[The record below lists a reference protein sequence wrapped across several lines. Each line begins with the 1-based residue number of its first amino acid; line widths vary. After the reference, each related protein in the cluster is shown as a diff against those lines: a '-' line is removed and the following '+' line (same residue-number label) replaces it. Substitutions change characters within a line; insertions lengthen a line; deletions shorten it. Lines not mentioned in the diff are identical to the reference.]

1 MPGTLRAILPGV
13 VGAWLLI
20 SPTPAPANSPSAA
33 ATPSSVEHPGKG
45 WAILRFEVRVDAPLD
60 GDDVVAVRASSG
72 AFAQFAR
79 ATVARRENEEMARL
93 QRAGDSE
100 SATARAGAAEILF
113 VAPDHASPRVHSM
126 LTTHLLAGPHPEAQQ
141 TVYFRGTTDGSGRIV
156 SLEVLFS
163 SASEPETRRIV
174 AFGQENLKIWAEGS
188 PDVPLEVFG
197 SLTVRPNGNVGYLLL
212 G

>member
-1 MPGTLRAILPGV
+1 
-13 VGAWLLI
+13 
-20 SPTPAPANSPSAA
+20 
-33 ATPSSVEHPGKG
+33 
-45 WAILRFEVRVDAPLD
+45 LRFEVRVDAPLD

-100 SATARAGAAEILF
+100 LATARAGAAEILF

-126 LTTHLLAGPHPEAQQ
+126 LTTHLFAGPHPEAQQ

-163 SASEPETRRIV
+163 STSEPETRRIV
-174 AFGQENLKIWAEGS
+174 AFGQENLKIWAEDS
-188 PDVPLEVFG
+188 PNVPLEVFG
-197 SLTVRPNGNVGYLLL
+197 SLTIKPNGNVGYLLL

>member
-1 MPGTLRAILPGV
+1 MPGKLRAILLGV

-20 SPTPAPANSPSAA
+20 SPTPAPANSSSAA
-33 ATPSSVEHPGKG
+33 AAPSSEEHSAKG

-60 GDDVVAVRASSG
+60 GDDVVAVRASSE
-72 AFAQFAR
+72 AFAQIAR

-100 SATARAGAAEILF
+100 SAAARAGAAEILF
-113 VAPDHASPRVHSM
+113 VAPDRASPRMHSR
-126 LTTHLLAGPHPEAQQ
+126 LTTHLFAGPHPDAPQR
-141 TVYFRGTTDGSGRIV
+141 VYFRATTDGSGRIA

-163 SASEPETRRIV
+163 TASEAETRRIA
-174 AFGQENLKIWAEGS
+174 AFAQENLKIWTQEGS
-188 PDVPLEVFG
+188 SVSLEVFG
-197 SLTVRPNGNVGYLLL
+197 SLTVNPSGQVGFLVE